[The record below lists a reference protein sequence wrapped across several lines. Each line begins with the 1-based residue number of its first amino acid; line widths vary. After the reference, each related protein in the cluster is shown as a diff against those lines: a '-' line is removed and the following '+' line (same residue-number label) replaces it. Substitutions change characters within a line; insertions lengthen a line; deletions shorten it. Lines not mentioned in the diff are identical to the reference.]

1 MEKNDK
7 LQKKLMEDFL
17 KRHFKLHKIKSGK
30 RAFKRVYIGYNN
42 KVYYVSDEDQ
52 KANFKSHLAELLGEV
67 FGFKESIMKKVVDRF
82 I

>member
-1 MEKNDK
+1 MEKTDK

-30 RAFKRVYIGYNN
+30 KSFKRVYMGYDD

-52 KANFKSHLAELLGEV
+52 KANFKTHLTDLLGEV